1 MTDAETAAKPIKRL
15 GGLAVYGERRV
26 GAMLLLGFAAGLP
39 NLLIFDTLSAWLRDA
54 GVTLEVIAFFGL
66 ATLTYLFSGAIMHR
80 DSLGTVQEITPGA
93 VNLMAAGKG
102 ITHSERMPA
111 HVRQDDAAVEGIQ
124 MWLALPK
131 PLEEM
136 EPEFLHYSSTAMPE
150 FNGDG
155 IHLHLVMGSALGLTS
170 PVKTYAPTLFAAL
183 TMKAGSQFQLPADYS
198 ELAFYV
204 VKGEVYTDQ
213 DEKVEAF
220 NLGIA
225 ADHDGL
231 CLIAEQDSTL
241 IVLGG
246 EPLDGRRFLN
256 WNFVS
261 SRKERIEQA
270 REDWIHRRFPTIPG
284 DDQEYIPLP
293 R

>member
-1 MTDAETAAKPIKRL
+1 MPSLQHLLHPKAKDIGFPVRRL
-15 GGLAVYGERRV
+15 LPAVVRQSV
-26 GAMLLLGFAAGLP
+26 GPFVFLDHMGPAHFP
-39 NLLIFDTLSAWLRDA
+39 PDTTEGDVRPHPH
-54 GVTLEVIAFFGL
+54 IGL

-136 EPEFLHYSSTAMPE
+136 EPEFLHYPSTAMPE

-170 PVKTYAPTLFAAL
+170 PVKTYTPTLFAAL

-270 REDWIHRRFPTIPG
+270 REDWINQRFPTIPG